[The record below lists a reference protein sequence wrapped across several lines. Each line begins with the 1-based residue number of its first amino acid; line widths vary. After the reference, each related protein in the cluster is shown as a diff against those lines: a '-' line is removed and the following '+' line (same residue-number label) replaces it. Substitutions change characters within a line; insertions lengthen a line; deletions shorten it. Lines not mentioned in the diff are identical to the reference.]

1 MTRAHRLVLAGR
13 VQALLGRGMRPG
25 KVAATLH
32 ISRERVQALR
42 KLAVP
47 PSRPDWSVPDDNLL
61 ALARSIRGEIEQAE
75 GFRRTPI

>member
-47 PSRPDWSVPDDNLL
+47 SARSAWSVPDGALL
-61 ALARSIRGEIEQAE
+61 ALARAGRAEIEQAE
-75 GFRRTPI
+75 GFRRPSA